1 MIILLFNSWMYW
13 TDSGRDKIEKAS
25 LDGTLRST
33 LHSTGLSN
41 VIEITLDYQNQTL
54 YWVEHTYYG
63 RIERSLVNGSNRE
76 TILSSGLRYPWGI
89 TYFDR
94 NLYLTEY
101 YNRRVISI
109 AVTQPTT
116 INPIASIG
124 NYPYDIKV
132 ITEEEQQ
139 TG

>member
-1 MIILLFNSWMYW
+1 MYW
-13 TDSGRDKIEKAS
+13 TDSGRDRIERAS

-41 VIEITLDYQNQTL
+41 VIGITLDYQNQTL
-54 YWVEHTYYG
+54 YWVEHTYYS

-76 TILSSGLRYPWGI
+76 TILSSGLYYPWAI
-89 TYFDR
+89 TYFAR
-94 NLYLTEY
+94 NLYLTEF

-109 AVTQPTT
+109 AVTQPTI

-124 NYPYDIKV
+124 SYPYDIKI
-132 ITEEEQQ
+132 ITEEQQQ